1 MAAQFFSQLQTVSSG
16 NLPNGAECMICWE
29 EYGTVSSDSGVIEHA
44 VFLPCLHHVGS
55 ECIAVWL
62 SPDGGQGNS
71 CPMCR
76 NVFFPAQTRYDDGDD
91 ENDDEEDE
99 DEEDE
104 DDHVDGYSDS
114 DEDGSEDGDEDED
127 EDGDGP
133 DEADEAD
140 LREQ

>member
-1 MAAQFFSQLQTVSSG
+1 MAAQFLSQLQTVSSG

-55 ECIAVWL
+55 ECITTWL

-76 NVFFPAQTRYDDGDD
+76 TVFFPAQTRYDDGDE
-91 ENDDEEDE
+91 ENE
-99 DEEDE
+99 DEENE
-104 DDHVDGYSDS
+104 DDHVDVYSDS
-114 DEDGSEDGDEDED
+114 NEDGSEDEDED
-127 EDGDGP
+127 ENGDGP